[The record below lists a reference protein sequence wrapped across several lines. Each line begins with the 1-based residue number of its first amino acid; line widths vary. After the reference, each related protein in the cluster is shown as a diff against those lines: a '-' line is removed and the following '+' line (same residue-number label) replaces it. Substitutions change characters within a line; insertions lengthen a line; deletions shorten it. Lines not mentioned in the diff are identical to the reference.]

1 MADDLAAAADP
12 VMFPHL
18 DGTRYFI
25 AGQANIIFQAH
36 APFHSPYEGVNSL
49 LGRGEYKTSL
59 VGTLFLGAELLR
71 DPSHVHALSREE
83 FSNLFLSPELE
94 PALFAEYR
102 VEMSLDSQLAASFPV
117 PGGAERIRKLL
128 QNDVGVDRCGVS
140 AHWVGSELHYAVPI
154 VVGAAHKRV

>member
-1 MADDLAAAADP
+1 MRVCTTFTHRGEDGCWMLPFFSLCKRLAALAGLAAGLVFGCAGNAAAQATDEAPQAPAAADP

-71 DPSHVHALSREE
+71 DRKKPSQGFAVSGCQSSILFPSR
-83 FSNLFLSPELE
+83 S
-94 PALFAEYR
+94 
-102 VEMSLDSQLAASFPV
+102 
-117 PGGAERIRKLL
+117 
-128 QNDVGVDRCGVS
+128 
-140 AHWVGSELHYAVPI
+140 
-154 VVGAAHKRV
+154 